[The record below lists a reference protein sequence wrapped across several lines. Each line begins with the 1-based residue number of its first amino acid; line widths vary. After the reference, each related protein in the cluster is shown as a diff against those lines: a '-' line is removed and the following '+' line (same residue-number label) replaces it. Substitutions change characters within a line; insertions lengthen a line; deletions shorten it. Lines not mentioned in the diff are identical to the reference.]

1 MYKEHQIFEKPRN
14 GNVKIWRYMDF
25 TKFVSMLD
33 KRALFFARADKL
45 PDPFEGSYSKA
56 NIEIRPKLYKDI
68 PEFDIFQKS
77 VQGFS
82 KDVRKHVIINSW
94 HMNDCE
100 SAAMWRLYL
109 KSDEGVAIQSTF
121 KRLTR
126 SFDNHLTDN
135 IYIGK
140 VKYIDYKTEW
150 LPEGNLFYPFLHKR
164 RSFKHESELR
174 AIILRFPSTGVPS
187 ETPKQIDLTQEIFDL
202 GAYIDVET
210 EVLVENVF
218 VSPTALGWFKD
229 LVKSVMNKYDLRKP
243 VRQSSLA
250 EGPVY

>member
-1 MYKEHQIFEKPRN
+1 MYKEHLIFEKPHN
-14 GNVKIWRYMDF
+14 ENVKIWRYMDF
-25 TKFVSMLD
+25 TKFVSILD

-77 VQGFS
+77 IQDFS
-82 KDVRKHVIINSW
+82 KDVRKYVIINSW

-126 SFDNHLTDN
+126 SFDNHLADN

-140 VKYIDYKTEW
+140 VKYIDYEAEW

-164 RSFKHESELR
+164 KSFEHEQELR
-174 AIILRFPSTGVPS
+174 AIILRIPSTQVPS
-187 ETPKQIDLTQEIFDL
+187 ATARQIDLTREIFDL
-202 GAYIDVET
+202 GAYVDVDTET
-210 EVLVENVF
+210 LVENVF

-229 LVKSVMNKYDLRKP
+229 LVKSVMNKYDFRKP
-243 VRQSSLA
+243 VKQSSLA